1 MNQEILSWR
10 NGIFMLFSIFLF
22 GSCSNAPEKITHQS
36 FVVEIKE
43 MKFVPAEL
51 QAQFGDTVAWI
62 NKDLVAHDVTEE
74 ANKEWNSSPLA
85 TGKSW
90 SMIVRKSSD
99 YYCSIHVVMK
109 GKIVVQ

>member
-22 GSCSNAPEKITHQS
+22 GSCSNVPEKITHRS

-43 MKFVPAEL
+43 MKFMPAEL
-51 QAQFGDTVAWI
+51 QAQVGDTVTWI

-74 ANKEWNSSPLA
+74 TNNGWNSSPLA
-85 TGKSW
+85 MGKSW
-90 SMIVRKSSD
+90 SMVVQKSSD